1 MLWTEEVLMVDNGE
15 SGEYLRIVCVIS
27 WRVPLTED
35 GLPEQMGNDVGTQD
49 GKHKL
54 RSPFIGN
61 SY

>member
-1 MLWTEEVLMVDNGE
+1 MVDNGE

-61 SY
+61 SC